1 MDVAQQAHG
10 ISLRAACEML
20 NLSRSVYCYR
30 PDTNRDLPVIAA
42 IQAVLE
48 IHPGYGFGKMFK
60 TLRRQEHRW
69 NHKRVYRVYCL
80 LKLNKRRKGKRRL
93 PSRHPEPLAVPL
105 TANGCWSM
113 DFMSDALMCG
123 RRFRTFN
130 VVADFNREALAIEI
144 DLSLPAPRV
153 IRVLE
158 RVAMFRGY
166 PEKLRVD
173 NGPEFISLA
182 LADWAEEN
190 QVVLDFIQPGKPT
203 QNSYIERFNR
213 TYRDE
218 LLDLYLFRTLNE
230 VRHMT
235 EEWRMRYNTERP
247 HDSLND
253 MTPAEFL
260 QANKLPGNSNTA
272 WT

>member
-1 MDVAQQAHG
+1 
-10 ISLRAACEML
+10 ML
-20 NLSRSVYCYR
+20 KLSRTVYRYQ

-48 IHPGYGFGKMFK
+48 INPGYGFGKLFK
-60 TLRRQEHRW
+60 TLRRQGYRW

-93 PSRHPEPLAVPL
+93 PSRFPEPLVVPL
-105 TANGCWSM
+105 AANCCWSI

-130 VVADFNREALAIEI
+130 VVDDFNREALAIEI

-158 RVAMFRGY
+158 RIAMFRGY

-173 NGPEFISLA
+173 NGPEFISLT

-190 QVVLDFIQPGKPT
+190 NVMLDFIQPGKPT

-218 LLDLYLFRTLNE
+218 LLDLYLFQTLRE
-230 VRHMT
+230 VRQMT
-235 EEWRMRYNTERP
+235 ADWMVRYNNERP

-253 MTPAEFL
+253 MTPVEYL
-260 QANKLPGNSNTA
+260 QAHNKLENSNLA
-272 WT
+272 WD

>member
-1 MDVAQQAHG
+1 
-10 ISLRAACEML
+10 ML
-20 NLSRSVYCYR
+20 NLSRSVYRYE

-48 IHPGYGFGKMFK
+48 INPGYGFGKLFK
-60 TLRRQEHRW
+60 TMRRQGCRW

-93 PSRHPEPLAVPL
+93 PSRFPEPLVVPP
-105 TANGCWSM
+105 TANCCWSV

-130 VVADFNREALAIEI
+130 IVDDFNREALAIEI
-144 DLSLPAPRV
+144 DLSLPAARV

-158 RVAMFRGY
+158 RVSLFRGY
-166 PEKLRVD
+166 PEKLRAD

-190 QVVLDFIQPGKPT
+190 NVMLDFIQPGKPT

-218 LLDLYLFRTLNE
+218 LLDLYLFQTLRE
-230 VRHMT
+230 VRQMT
-235 EEWRMRYNTERP
+235 KEWMVRYNNERP

-253 MTPAEFL
+253 MTPVEFL
-260 QANKLPGNSNTA
+260 QVNNQPGNSNLA
-272 WT
+272 WD

>member
-1 MDVAQQAHG
+1 VDFALQTHG
-10 ISLRAACEML
+10 LSQRAACEIMQ
-20 NLSRSVYCYR
+20 LSRSVYRYQ
-30 PDTNRDLPVIAA
+30 PDTQRNLLVITA

-48 IHPGYGFGKMFK
+48 KNPGFGFPKIFK
-60 TLRRQEHRW
+60 TLRRQGYRW
-69 NHKRVYRVYCL
+69 NHKRVHRVYCL

-93 PSRHPEPLAVPL
+93 PNRFPEPLAVPA

-113 DFMSDALMCG
+113 DFMSDALRCG

-130 VVADFNREALAIEI
+130 ILDDFNREALAIEI
-144 DLSLPAPRV
+144 DLNLPAPRV

-158 RVAMFRGY
+158 RVALFRGY

-182 LADWAEEN
+182 LADWAEKN
-190 QVVLDFIQPGKPT
+190 DVMLDFIQPGKPT

-218 LLDLYLFRTLNE
+218 LLDLYLFRTLSE
-230 VRHMT
+230 VRQMT
-235 EEWRMRYNTERP
+235 ENWMIRYNLERP
-247 HDSLND
+247 HDSLHD
-253 MTPAEFL
+253 MTPAEYL
-260 QANKLPGNSNTA
+260 QANNHTGISNLA
-272 WT
+272 WD